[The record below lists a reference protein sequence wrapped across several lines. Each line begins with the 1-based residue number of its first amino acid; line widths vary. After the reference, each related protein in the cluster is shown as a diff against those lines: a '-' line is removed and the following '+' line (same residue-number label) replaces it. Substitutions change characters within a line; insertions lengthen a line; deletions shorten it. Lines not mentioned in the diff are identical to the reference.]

1 MCVALLPAVFAT
13 ANISGGH
20 ITPTVTI
27 ATMIT
32 GAHAPLAVASAAAY
46 FIFAA
51 SRCVVWSAAMLR
63 IWPYRRCRLHTAVF
77 QQQLLASTAVEPC

>member
-1 MCVALLPAVFAT
+1 MQHDVPQQPAAPVFCHMHKAVRLQCAAVFAT

-32 GAHAPLAVASAAAY
+32 GGH
-46 FIFAA
+46 
-51 SRCVVWSAAMLR
+51 M
-63 IWPYRRCRLHTAVF
+63 
-77 QQQLLASTAVEPC
+77 